1 MTTVVCDTNIYISSL
16 ITSSG
21 PPDEVL
27 ASGRSGKI
35 EIAISLPIINEIGRV
50 LHNKLFLENNAVKDI
65 LREIMQ
71 FTSCVEPSVSVNII
85 KEKRADNRIIECA
98 LEAGAGFIISGDKKH
113 LLPLKKY
120 KGIRIMSPADFLKT
134 FAPR

>member
-98 LEAGAGFIISGDKKH
+98 LETGAGFIISEDRKH

>member
-27 ASGRSGKI
+27 ALGRNGKI

-50 LHNKLFLENNAVKDI
+50 LHNKLLLENNAVKDI

-71 FTSCVEPSVSVNII
+71 FTSFVEPSVSVNII

-98 LEAGAGFIISGDKKH
+98 LEAGAGFIVSGDRKH

-120 KGIRIMSPADFLKT
+120 KGIKIMSPADFLKT